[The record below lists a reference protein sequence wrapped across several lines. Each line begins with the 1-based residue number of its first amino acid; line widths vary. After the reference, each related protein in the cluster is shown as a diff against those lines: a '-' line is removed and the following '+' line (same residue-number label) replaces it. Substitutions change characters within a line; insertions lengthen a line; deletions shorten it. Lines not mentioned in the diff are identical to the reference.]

1 MLLMDHPRLFL
12 LERERYY
19 FECSFVLVYMYDS
32 VHLTDRY
39 LLQISGNGHLY
50 QYTEFQ

>member
-1 MLLMDHPRLFL
+1 
-12 LERERYY
+12 
-19 FECSFVLVYMYDS
+19 MYDS

-50 QYTEFQ
+50 QYTEFKWKSGHLVHLEIC